1 MVEQHNMNIVVN
13 SNEQMIHSTY
23 ISIKTSNRYM
33 HGLTRQVD
41 TNDVASFMPIFSDR
55 SGQNFNELMRC
66 PCRAYVGQQGGHCII
81 RKLIMMIVC
90 IVATHYDVNLK
101 RDNVLVNKNIFHE
114 QSYNYGND
122 HITQQNLTEL
132 TLGKSD
138 NMRKF
143 KYPPDSN

>member
-1 MVEQHNMNIVVN
+1 MVEQHNMNILVN
-13 SNEQMIHSTY
+13 SNEQMGHYTY
-23 ISIKTSNRYM
+23 NSMKISNGYM
-33 HGLTRQVD
+33 QGLTRQVD
-41 TNDVASFMPIFSDR
+41 TNDVATLMPIFSDR

-90 IVATHYDVNLK
+90 IVATHYDVYLK
-101 RDNVLVNKNIFHE
+101 RDNVPVNKNIFHE

-122 HITQQNLTEL
+122 HVAQQTEL
-132 TLGKSD
+132 TLDKSD
-138 NMRKF
+138 IMRKI

>member
-13 SNEQMIHSTY
+13 SNEQMVHYTY
-23 ISIKTSNRYM
+23 TSIKTSNGYM
-33 HGLTRQVD
+33 QGLTRQVD

-81 RKLIMMIVC
+81 RKLIIMIVC

-101 RDNVLVNKNIFHE
+101 RDSGNKNIFNE
-114 QSYNYGND
+114 QSSNYGND
-122 HITQQNLTEL
+122 HIAQQNLTEL
-132 TLGKSD
+132 TLDKSD
-138 NMRKF
+138 NMRKI